1 MKKEVFLAI
10 FIGFIL
16 GLVIT
21 FGIWTANKSLQ
32 KMANQPDNTVADA
45 SIETSPTPI
54 PDNPISNTISLTIS
68 TPEDEFLTNSNTL
81 KVTGKTLANAV
92 VAIMSETGEVLVQ
105 ADINGLFSADVSLE
119 GGYNLITVT
128 ATDDQGNSST
138 QSLTV
143 TYTTSKI

>member
-128 ATDDQGNSST
+128 ATDDKGNSST